1 VGLVLHAAK
10 SEEGPGDFV
19 EVGAS
24 KTRSRFDLR
33 NWFADLF

>member
-19 EVGAS
+19 EVVPP
-24 KTRSRFDLR
+24 KTRKGFDLR
-33 NWFADLF
+33 HWFAELF